1 MPEIKANGVKFSYDI
16 SGPEKAPWITFSN
29 SLMTNIHMW
38 DEQVELLS
46 DSWRVLR
53 YDQRGHGK
61 TEASEPPYN
70 FDMLANDVVAL
81 WDALEIRQSVFCGLS
96 MGGATGLSLCLNHE
110 KRLSA
115 FIGCDMPYQTSPE
128 FSAMWTERIQMAKKV
143 GIDQMAMPT
152 AERWFVPEFT
162 KNPQNEHTIEKICSM
177 VRTTSMQGYVG
188 CCNALQGV
196 AYANLIKNIKTPTFL
211 ISGDKDPAANP
222 KVMRPLAEAI
232 TGAKL
237 HVIENCGHIS
247 NMESPENFN
256 NAILGFLKQL

>member
-1 MPEIKANGVKFSYDI
+1 MPKIEANGIKFNYDI

-38 DEQVELLS
+38 DDQVELLS

-53 YDQRGHGK
+53 YDQRGHGGS
-61 TEASEPPYN
+61 EASDPPYN

-81 WDALEIRQSVFCGLS
+81 WDALDVKQSVFCGLS

-110 KRLSA
+110 KRLAA

-128 FSAMWTERIQMAKKV
+128 FSAMWAERIKMAGKI
-143 GIDQMAMPT
+143 GIDKMAMPT

-162 KNPQNEHTIEKICSM
+162 ANPKNKPVIEKICSM
-177 VRTTSMQGYVG
+177 VRTTSMLGYIG
-188 CCNALQGV
+188 CCNALQQV
-196 AYANLIKNIKTPTFL
+196 AFEQLIRNIKIPTFF
-211 ISGDKDPAANP
+211 ISGDKDLAANP
-222 KVMRPLAEAI
+222 KIMQPLVNSI
-232 TGAKL
+232 SGATL

-247 NMESPENFN
+247 NMENPKCFN
-256 NAILGFLKQL
+256 NAILEFLRRL